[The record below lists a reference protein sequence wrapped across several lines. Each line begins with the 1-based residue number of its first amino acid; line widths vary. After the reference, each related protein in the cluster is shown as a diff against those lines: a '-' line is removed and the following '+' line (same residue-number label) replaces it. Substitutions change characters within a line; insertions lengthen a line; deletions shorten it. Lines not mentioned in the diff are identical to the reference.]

1 MSEGQGPVQEKIEAI
16 EALRVENLTK
26 TFPGGVVA
34 DDNVSLTVRKGEVH
48 GLLGENGAGKTVLM
62 SCVSGIYPPDSG
74 KIRVWGS
81 RIEVTSPQIASR
93 VGIGMVH
100 QTFRL
105 IQPFTVIQNVV
116 LGVEPRKNW
125 IRPERNLREAV
136 TGLARRHGFQL
147 DLDAKIEDLSAG
159 EQQSVE
165 ILKVLYRGAR
175 ILILDEPTSVLTPQ
189 QVTQLMGNLRRMVA
203 EGMTII
209 FITHKFDEVKDFT
222 DRVTVLRK
230 GKVVSTVRTAD
241 VNIRDLTRMV
251 VGKDVALQI
260 GKPEV
265 RVTKREATLEVEDL
279 KIMGNRGETA
289 VNGVTFKLY
298 QSEILAIAGVSGN
311 GQEELAEAL
320 YGLRKIKD
328 GRMRLFGQDMTNE
341 STAKLREKGMRMI
354 PADRM
359 FALTPALPIWE
370 SVGVE
375 TVDRPDFSRYG
386 VIKWGSVRGY
396 ASQLMDRFSV
406 KGATMKTL
414 VRHVSGGN
422 QQKILVGMV
431 VSSNPKVLIVSQP
444 TMGLDVA
451 STEYVRRKL
460 VECRSSGVA
469 VLLFSTDL
477 DEVLS
482 ISDRVGVMFKGRLQK
497 TLLSEEAERE
507 AVGAMMIGA
516 AND

>member
-1 MSEGQGPVQEKIEAI
+1 MPEARERMQEETEIR

-34 DDNVSLTVRKGEVH
+34 DDNVSITVREGEVH

-74 KIRVWGS
+74 
-81 RIEVTSPQIASR
+81 RIYLWSSQVEITSPQIAAR
-93 VGIGMVH
+93 LGIGMVH

-105 IQPFTVIQNVV
+105 IRPFTVIQNVV
-116 LGVEPRKNW
+116 LGVKPWKSW
-125 IRPERNLREAV
+125 VRPERNLRKAV
-136 TGLARRHGFQL
+136 TELARRHGFQL
-147 DLDAKIEDLSAG
+147 DLDAKIEDLSGG

-175 ILILDEPTSVLTPQ
+175 ILILDEPTSVLTSHQ
-189 QVTQLMGNLRRMVA
+189 ATQLMRNLRRMIA
-203 EGMTII
+203 QGMTIV

-230 GKVVSTVRTAD
+230 GKVVSTAKTAD

-251 VGKDVALQI
+251 VGRDVTLQVQ
-260 GKPEV
+260 KPQV
-265 RVTKREATLEVEDL
+265 SLRKREVILEVEDL
-279 KIMGNRGETA
+279 KIMGNRGEAA
-289 VNGVTFKLY
+289 VDGVTFKLY
-298 QSEILAIAGVSGN
+298 QGEILAIAGVSGN

-320 YGLRKIKD
+320 YGLRRIKD
-328 GRMRLFGQDMTNE
+328 GRMRLFGQDVTKE

-359 FALTPALPIWE
+359 FALTPTLPIWE

-375 TVDRPDFSRYG
+375 AMDRPGFSRYG
-386 VIKWGSVRGY
+386 LIKWNSVRGY

-406 KGATMKTL
+406 RGAGMKSL
-414 VRHVSGGN
+414 IRHVSGGN

-431 VSSNPKVLIVSQP
+431 ISSNPKVLIVSQP

-460 VECRSSGVA
+460 VECRSRGMA
-469 VLLFSTDL
+469 ILLFSTDL

-482 ISDRVGVMFKGRLQK
+482 ISDRVGIMFKGRLQK

-507 AVGAMMIGA
+507 AVGAMMMGA
-516 AND
+516 ASD